1 MLLFNTYL
9 IQDNNFRIT
18 FVTYLTHFAP
28 FATICDYFT
37 LIDTMSEY
45 DP

>member
-18 FVTYLTHFAP
+18 FVTYLTHFA
-28 FATICDYFT
+28 TI
-37 LIDTMSEY
+37 LL
-45 DP
+45 

>member
-18 FVTYLTHFAP
+18 FVPFVTYLTHFAT
-28 FATICDYFT
+28 FATI
-37 LIDTMSEY
+37 LL
-45 DP
+45 